1 MKPLAVPII
10 IGFVIQGIILSWIN
24 KLERKCECSADWRR
38 DYIKYFSIAM
48 IVFGAA
54 RLVVPD
60 QTEVMPVMLTVGLAG
75 LVNVGSILSYIPD
88 LKKKQCDCAI
98 ENDWRDNFIFWWIL
112 ISLILTTLVSGGAT
126 AFMLTRK

>member
-1 MKPLAVPII
+1 MKPLAVPIL

-48 IVFGAA
+48 IVFSAA

-60 QTEVMPVMLTVGLAG
+60 QTEFMPVMLTVGLAG
-75 LVNVGSILSYIPD
+75 LVNVVSILSYIPD

>member
-48 IVFGAA
+48 IVFSAA
-54 RLVVPD
+54 RLIVPD
-60 QTEVMPVMLTVGLAG
+60 QTEFMPVMFTVGLAG
-75 LVNVGSILSYIPD
+75 LVNVVSILSYIPD

>member
-48 IVFGAA
+48 IVFSAA
-54 RLVVPD
+54 RLIVPD
-60 QTEVMPVMLTVGLAG
+60 QTEFMPVMLTVGLAG
-75 LVNVGSILSYIPD
+75 LVNVVSILSYIPD

>member
-1 MKPLAVPII
+1 MKPLAVPIL

-48 IVFGAA
+48 IVFSAA
-54 RLVVPD
+54 RLIVPD
-60 QTEVMPVMLTVGLAG
+60 QTEFMPVMLTVGLAG
-75 LVNVGSILSYIPD
+75 LVNVVSILSYIPD